1 MSDPSRNGDLFH
13 QAVTAIDSGDLAG
26 LQRLLADHPRLAAE
40 RLDGPAPW
48 LRAQIGNAL
57 DGFFA
62 RPWLLWFV
70 TEDPVRHG
78 TLPDNIVAIAGAII
92 AAARQAAP
100 ETLQEQLDYALR
112 LVAWSGVAAAR
123 GVQLALI
130 DLLVD
135 AGASPLNEV
144 NNALVNGHT
153 RAAEHLLE
161 RGARLTFAAAV
172 CLERWD
178 DMNRMAPD
186 AKPVERRFA
195 FVLAAL
201 NGKTESLRR
210 MLALG
215 VDVNEPSDAL
225 YSHGT
230 PLHHAVCSGSLEA
243 VQTLVEAGADVTRLD
258 TAWNGTPLGWAEYY
272 VETAEP
278 ERKARYAEIASWL
291 RGVRR

>member
-1 MSDPSRNGDLFH
+1 MDETSQAVDLFR
-13 QAVTAIDSGDLAG
+13 QAVAAIDAGDLAG
-26 LQRLLADHPRLAAE
+26 LQRLLADHPHLAAE

-48 LRAQIGNAL
+48 LREEIGSAL

-62 RPWLLWFV
+62 RPYLLWFV
-70 TEDPVRHG
+70 TEDPVRRG
-78 TLPDNIVAIAGAII
+78 TLPDNIVAIARAII
-92 AAARQAAP
+92 DAARSSAP
-100 ETLQEQLDYALR
+100 QTLQEQLDYALR

-123 GVQLALI
+123 DVQIPLI

-144 NNALVNGHT
+144 NNALVNGHI

-161 RGARLTFAAAV
+161 RGGRLTFAAAV
-172 CLERWD
+172 CLGRWD
-178 DMNRMAPD
+178 DMDRMAPG
-186 AKPVERRFA
+186 ATPVQRRFA

-201 NGKTESLRR
+201 NGKAEALRH

-215 VDVNEPSDAL
+215 VNVNEPSDAL

-230 PLHHAVCSGSLEA
+230 PLHHAVCSGSLDA
-243 VQTLVEAGADVTRLD
+243 VKTLVEAGADVTRLD

-278 ERKARYAEIASWL
+278 GRKPRYAEIASWL
-291 RGVRR
+291 RSVIH